1 MTNNG
6 EENVYAR
13 LGARPVINAAGNTTV
28 WGGSTPS
35 PVVMQ
40 AMQEAGQSFV
50 AMEELLET
58 SGARIADLLGGRG
71 RIRDGGLLRGA
82 CIEHRRL
89 HHRQRS

>member
-50 AMEELLET
+50 AMEELLE
-58 SGARIADLLGGRG
+58 DLRSSDRRPPGGPRPHT
-71 RIRDGGLLRGA
+71 RRRA
-82 CIEHRRL
+82 ATRRL
-89 HHRQRS
+89 Y